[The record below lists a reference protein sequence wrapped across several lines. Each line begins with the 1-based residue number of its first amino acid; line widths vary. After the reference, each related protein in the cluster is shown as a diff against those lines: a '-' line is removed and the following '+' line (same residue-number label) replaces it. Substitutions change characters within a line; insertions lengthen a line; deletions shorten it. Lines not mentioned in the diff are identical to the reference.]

1 MRLALP
7 LIAAV
12 VSLLCASAPAHS
24 QESDVRTEVAQAQKR
39 ASTGPNAAVPMPLDA
54 RLVTFNFDRDYDYP
68 VLMRPFTM
76 VHLEFAPGE
85 SLKGYYASDM
95 SASRWTFKPARTK
108 RDLFVMSKGDNL
120 LNTATIITNLRTYQ
134 VTFVSASKGSYY
146 KRVNWAGDTDQDSAA
161 AGLDTF
167 GGNGPAPRGSNGPLG
182 GTEWDAP
189 ASPPPRSAAP
199 ARFDQSGRPAD
210 IVDISNAN
218 FDYRI
223 DGSAPFKPAMVFD
236 DGKFTW
242 IQLPANVQ
250 EIPAIFALGAD
261 GTAELVNFT
270 VRRNYFVVQRLFP
283 DGALLKLRKDEV
295 RIFNRRGKACGLFGC
310 GVSGVK
316 NLNNATYQ

>member
-1 MRLALP
+1 MRQAISLL
-7 LIAAV
+7 AAV
-12 VSLLCASAPAHS
+12 IAVLCVGVPAHA
-24 QESDVRTEVAQAQKR
+24 QESDVRAEVAQAQKR
-39 ASTGPNAAVPMPLDA
+39 AGTGPNAAVPMPLDA

-76 VHLEFAPGE
+76 VHLEFAAGE
-85 SLKGYYASDM
+85 TLKGYYASDT

-146 KRVNWAGDTDQDSAA
+146 KRVNWAADPDQDSAV

-167 GGNGPAPRGSNGPLG
+167 GGNGPMPASPNGPMG
-182 GTEWDAP
+182 SAEWDAP
-189 ASPPPRSAAP
+189 APAVRSASSSRA
-199 ARFDQSGRPAD
+199 DHGGRPAD
-210 IVDISNAN
+210 IVDISKAN
-218 FDYRI
+218 FDYRVE
-223 DGSAPFKPAMVFD
+223 GSAPFKPAMVFD

-242 IQLPANVQ
+242 IQLPADVQ

-316 NLNNATYQ
+316 NLNSATYP

>member
-7 LIAAV
+7 LFAMV

-85 SLKGYYASDM
+85 SIKGYYSSDM
-95 SASRWTFKPARTK
+95 SASRWTFKAARTK

-189 ASPPPRSAAP
+189 ASHPPRSAAP

>member
-1 MRLALP
+1 MRRVTCILTAVVCL
-7 LIAAV
+7 LCSGTIAA
-12 VSLLCASAPAHS
+12 
-24 QESDVRTEVAQAQKR
+24 QESDVRAEVALAQKR
-39 ASTGPNAAVPMPLDA
+39 ANAGPNAAVPMPLDA

-85 SLKGYYASDM
+85 TLKGYYASDT

-146 KRVNWAGDTDQDSAA
+146 KRVNWTGDADQDLAS

-167 GGNGPAPRGSNGPLG
+167 GGNSAMPSMQNGPMAASEWEAPGPAARRPAPSGRSDH
-182 GTEWDAP
+182 DA
-189 ASPPPRSAAP
+189 
-199 ARFDQSGRPAD
+199 RPAD
-210 IVDISNAN
+210 IVDISKAN

-223 DGSAPFKPAMVFD
+223 DGVAPFKPAMVFD

-242 IQLPANVQ
+242 IQLPSDVQ

-295 RIFNRRGKACGLFGC
+295 RVFNRRGKACGLFGC